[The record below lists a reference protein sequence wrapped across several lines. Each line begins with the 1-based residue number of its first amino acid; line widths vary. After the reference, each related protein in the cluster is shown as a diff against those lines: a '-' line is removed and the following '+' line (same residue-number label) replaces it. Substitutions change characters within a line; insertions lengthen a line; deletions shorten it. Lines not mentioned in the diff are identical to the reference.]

1 MALRVSLPGNNWQ
14 PRPDQ
19 MPFWKYLEGGGT
31 RLDICAHRRWGKD
44 DLSLHWT
51 AVSAHKKVG
60 TYWHMLPE
68 AAQARKA
75 IWDAVNPRTG
85 LRRIDEAFPKELR
98 AVTRDQDMFIRFKNN
113 ASWQVIG
120 SDNYNSLV
128 GSPPVGVV
136 FSEWSLANPAAWT
149 YLRPIL
155 AENGG
160 WSAFLWTPR
169 GRNHATRSFD
179 SRAKD
184 PYWFAQKVPAA
195 ARVAGANDYF
205 PESFEDFSQ
214 CFRLLTPV
222 FTMQALYQELKEMVE
237 ESGSKAEGLAKFG
250 QEYLVDFDAPV
261 PGSYFGEQMLAAANS
276 GRIGMVQ
283 YNPAFPVSTSWDLG
297 FDDYTAIWFM
307 QRVKQDRV
315 NAIAY
320 YETNGQGFEG
330 QEPGTGIVAEA
341 FDGRGGWKYNMHYF
355 PHDVQVHELG
365 AGGRSRREQLN
376 NLGVRP
382 IRVGV
387 ARDPAERIAA
397 ARKLLPYVWFDKE
410 NCAAGIDHL
419 KQVRKKWNASLGQ
432 FGGMLKDGH
441 DHGADAF
448 GEFAVNARM
457 PQKEIKTTPTDPN
470 DRYAKKIIKST
481 RSMFAG
487 IVPHWK
493 VA

>member
-14 PRPDQ
+14 PRDDQ
-19 MPFWKYLEGGGT
+19 MPFWQYLERGGT
-31 RLDICAHRRWGKD
+31 RMDICAHRRWGKD

-85 LRRIDEAFPKELR
+85 LRRIDEAFPKDLR
-98 AVTRDQDMFIRFKNN
+98 SSTRDQDMFIRFKNN
-113 ASWQVIG
+113 SSWQVIG

-136 FSEWSLANPAAWT
+136 FSEWSLANPTAWT

-160 WSAFLWTPR
+160 WAAFLWTPR
-169 GRNHATRSFD
+169 GRNHATRAFD

-195 ARVAGANDYF
+195 IRIAGESDAFPKDYEEF
-205 PESFEDFSQ
+205 Q
-214 CFRLLTPV
+214 RCFRICTPV

-237 ESGSKAEGLAKFG
+237 ESGSQAEGLAKFG

-261 PGSYFGEQMLAAANS
+261 PGSYFGEQMLAAANQ
-276 GRIGMVQ
+276 GRIG
-283 YNPAFPVSTSWDLG
+283 YFPYDPAFPVSTAWDLG
-297 FDDYTAIWFM
+297 FDDYTAIWFL
-307 QRVKQDRV
+307 QRIRIDRV
-315 NAIAY
+315 HAIAY
-320 YETNGQGFEG
+320 YETNGQGFDDG
-330 QEPGTGIVAEA
+330 VGGGIVPEA
-341 FDGRGGWKYNMHYF
+341 FGDRGGWNFNMHYL

-365 AGGRSRREQLN
+365 AGGRSRRETLN
-376 NLGVRP
+376 GLGIRP
-382 IRVGV
+382 LRVGV
-387 ARDPAERIAA
+387 ARDPAERINAS
-397 ARKLLPYVWFDKE
+397 RKLIPYTYFDKE
-410 NCAAGIDHL
+410 NAGPGVDRL
-419 KQVRKKWNASLGQ
+419 KQYRKKWNPVTAQ
-432 FGGMLKDGH
+432 FAGPMKDGN
-441 DHGADAF
+441 DHGADAY
-448 GEFAVNARM
+448 GEFAVNARL
-457 PQKEIKTTPTDPN
+457 PTPKKSDPPTSPN
-470 DRYAKKIIKST
+470 DRYVPRIIKAT
-481 RSMFAG
+481 RSMFGAK
-487 IVPHWK
+487 VPHWK